1 MKAAIYCRVSTDN
14 QEREG
19 TSLQTQL
26 ENCLTYCQDNDY
38 DVSYH
43 LSEAYSGLSLERPEL
58 DKLRELVRAEDID
71 VIVCYS
77 LDRFTRD
84 PGHGVILTQ
93 ELEKH
98 GVKLGTVTED
108 VDNSELGKLI
118 SYIRGYASKVEAEK
132 IRERTM
138 RGKKARARQG
148 KITCGGSAKLY
159 GYNYIKAAQ
168 DNGSRRIINEDETK
182 WVRQIYHWLVD
193 DAMST
198 SAITYRL
205 RELTV
210 PTKCGG
216 LWCRAAVLN
225 ILKNPAYIGKTY
237 AFTTINGRPFSR
249 KQDEW
254 IEIPDATPAIIDKGL
269 FDAAQKQLQ
278 LNRQKSSRNV
288 KRQYLLRG
296 HISCKRC
303 GRTYYSGFT
312 YDRYGSERIATRRY
326 RCTGKLRM
334 VQPVNRCDNRSWK
347 ADNLETLVWEQ
358 IQRVLEK
365 PELVITEL
373 EKQRQDADR
382 AGVLETELKQAEHQ
396 LKALDREQAQLL
408 QWAIKGFPEETVLAE
423 NKKINTRRE
432 SLKAHKA
439 ELEAQIKASQDAAIS
454 LPKLERFVE
463 LMREKLTTLDYE
475 TKRLALDMLNIKVWL
490 DGHNVEI
497 TGTLP
502 ITDDV
507 IVTMQS

>member
-1 MKAAIYCRVSTDN
+1 
-14 QEREG
+14 
-19 TSLQTQL
+19 
-26 ENCLTYCQDNDY
+26 
-38 DVSYH
+38 
-43 LSEAYSGLSLERPEL
+43 
-58 DKLRELVRAEDID
+58 
-71 VIVCYS
+71 
-77 LDRFTRD
+77 
-84 PGHGVILTQ
+84 
-93 ELEKH
+93 
-98 GVKLGTVTED
+98 
-108 VDNSELGKLI
+108 
-118 SYIRGYASKVEAEK
+118 
-132 IRERTM
+132 
-138 RGKKARARQG
+138 
-148 KITCGGSAKLY
+148 
-159 GYNYIKAAQ
+159 
-168 DNGSRRIINEDETK
+168 
-182 WVRQIYHWLVD
+182 
-193 DAMST
+193 MST

-278 LNRQKSSRNV
+278 LNRQKSGRNV

-382 AGVLETELKQAEHQ
+382 AGVLETELKQAERQ